1 MNSCLLS
8 EIMRTNSARPIFF
21 KNVHEV
27 KEFISPL
34 RAEGKT
40 LVTTNGCFDIL
51 HAGHVC
57 YLSEAASMGDLLVV
71 GINSDN
77 SVSELKGPD
86 RPLQKENDRAFL
98 MASLKMVDCAF
109 IFTEKDPCSF
119 LEILKPEIHVKGG
132 DYDPEKLPEK
142 AVVERNG
149 GKIVVVSFLK
159 GYSTSQIVN
168 KIQNR

>member
-1 MNSCLLS
+1 
-8 EIMRTNSARPIFF
+8 MRTNSAKPLTF
-21 KNVHEV
+21 KDVYEV

-34 RAEGKT
+34 RAAGKS

-51 HAGHVC
+51 HAGHVS
-57 YLSEAASMGDLLVV
+57 YMYEAASMGDILVV
-71 GINSDN
+71 GINSD
-77 SVSELKGPD
+77 STVSELKGPD

-98 MASLKMVDCAF
+98 IASLKMVDCAF
-109 IFTEKDPCSF
+109 IFTEKDPCAF
-119 LEILKPEIHVKGG
+119 LEILKPDIHIKGG
-132 DYDPEKLPEK
+132 DYDPDKLPEK

-168 KIQNR
+168 KIQKK